1 MKKIPQSLPGKINP
15 DTLKQILKD
24 RKVMIAVTRES
35 FFYFFYIYFGR
46 YIKCPIAPF
55 HFEMFRIA
63 QDEKIKRAG
72 IMTFRNSAKST
83 ILNTAYSLWAIMGT
97 PQKEHIVIASQIQQR
112 SKDHLMNIRK
122 EIESNQLL
130 SENLGP
136 FSIGEDRWGA
146 TTLIIPAYK
155 ARISAISIEEGIRG
169 LKEGPNR
176 PDLIIADDIEDS
188 SSVKTNEM
196 RDKTFNWFTGE
207 LIPLGEIDT
216 KVIVLGNFLYQDSVL
231 FRLGEM
237 IKEGKMKGVFLRIP
251 LVDEND
257 KIAWPGKF
265 PTLESIEEFKKS
277 IGNEI
282 TWQRDFLLRIIP
294 DDFQIVRPEHIH
306 YYDKLPSQESENE
319 FKYTW
324 TAVDPAISEKSSA
337 DFTAMVSAQIHGNEE
352 NLKIYILSNPIN
364 ERMDFPTAVE
374 KIKKISKILG
384 KGRPTKV
391 FIESNAFQDSL
402 SQQLKYQNYLVESV
416 KTVGD
421 KKERLNLVSPLI
433 ENGTVLFPRKG
444 AEKLIEQLVNFGIE
458 RHDDLVDAF
467 TMLVFKAL
475 GDNQPIPSITWI

>member
-1 MKKIPQSLPGKINP
+1 MKEIPQNLPEGINLEI
-15 DTLKQILKD
+15 LKQILKD
-24 RKVMIAVTRES
+24 RKVMIAITQRS

-55 HFEMFRIA
+55 HFEMFGIA
-63 QDEKIKRAG
+63 QNEKVKRAG
-72 IMTFRNSAKST
+72 VMTFRNSAKST

-97 PQKEHIVIASQIQQR
+97 PQKKHVVIASQTQQR

-122 EIESNQLL
+122 EIEGNQLL

-136 FSIGEDRWGA
+136 FSVGEDRWGA

-155 ARISAISIEEGIRG
+155 ARISAISVEEGIRG

-188 SSVKTNEM
+188 NSVKTREM

-207 LIPLGEIDT
+207 LIPLGETDT

-237 IKEGKMKGVFLRIP
+237 IKEGKMKGVFLHVP
-251 LVDEND
+251 LVDKNN

-265 PTLESIEEFKKS
+265 PSLEAVEELRQS
-277 IGNEI
+277 VGNEI
-282 TWQRDFLLRIIP
+282 TWQRDFLLRAIP
-294 DDFQIVRPEHIH
+294 DDFQIVHPEHIH
-306 YYDKLPSQESENE
+306 YYDGLPSQERGNGY
-319 FKYTW
+319 KYTW

-337 DFTAMVSAQIHGNEE
+337 DFTAMVSAQIHGSEE
-352 NLKIYILSNPIN
+352 NLKIYILPNPIN
-364 ERMDFPTAVE
+364 KRMDFPTAVE
-374 KIKKISKILG
+374 QIKRISKILG

-402 SQQLKYQNYLVESV
+402 AQQLKYQNYLVESV
-416 KTVGD
+416 KTSGD

-433 ENGTVLFPRKG
+433 ENGTILFPRKG
-444 AEKLIEQLVNFGIE
+444 AEELIEQLVNFGIE
-458 RHDDLVDAF
+458 KHDDLVDAF
-467 TMLVFKAL
+467 TMLVFKTL
-475 GDNQPIPSITWI
+475 ENNRPIPSITWI